1 MTDPVQVLSSQLSPL
16 RLDGE
21 EGFAELLFALK
32 RSAAPDQPR
41 RSRRRQ
47 VILVGA
53 LSTALLGVGGVAVA
67 VGGSHTG
74 LFGSPGKTENDT
86 SEYLDMKAADFH
98 DVALHYTAPFDYAP
112 GYTAEM
118 YVGILDP
125 RHIEANMA
133 PADRESGET
142 MQVTGVRERGLA
154 WAFCSWARTST
165 TDPVALDHMR
175 RLADSDLAHETNLS
189 SNLELVDKAAHGD
202 SGPLQRY
209 IELNCPTP
217 TPWPAP

>member
-1 MTDPVQVLSSQLSPL
+1 MTDPVQVLSSQISSL

-21 EGFAELLFALK
+21 EGFEQLLVAVK
-32 RSAAPDQPR
+32 RSAPPDR
-41 RSRRRQ
+41 RRRGRRRQ

-53 LSTALLGVGGVAVA
+53 LSTALLGAGGVAVA

-74 LFGSPGKTENDT
+74 LFGPPGKTENDT
-86 SEYLDMKAADFH
+86 SEYLDMTAADFH

-112 GYTAEM
+112 GYSAEM

-133 PADRESGET
+133 PADRGRGET
-142 MQVTGVRERGLA
+142 IQVTGVRGYGLG

-165 TDPVALDHMR
+165 TAPSALDHMR
-175 RLADSDLAHETNLS
+175 RLADSELAHKTGAS
-189 SNLELVDKAAHGD
+189 SDLELVDKAAHGD

-209 IELNCPTP
+209 IELNCPAP
-217 TPWPAP
+217 TPWQAP